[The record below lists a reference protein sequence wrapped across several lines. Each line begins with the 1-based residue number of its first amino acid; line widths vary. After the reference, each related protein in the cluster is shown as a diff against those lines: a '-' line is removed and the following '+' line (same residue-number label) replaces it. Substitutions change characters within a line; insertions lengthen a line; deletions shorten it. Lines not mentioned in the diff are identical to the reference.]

1 MTRRINKAVFPVA
14 GLGTRT
20 LPATKVLAKEMLTL
34 VDRPVIQHTVEEAL
48 SAGITELIF
57 VTAES
62 KQIIRDHFRP
72 NRKLEQELAQR
83 GKQELLE
90 RMKNIPPPGIDCH
103 YVIQQEPLG
112 LGHAVLCARAL
123 VGDEPFAVLL
133 PDDLVHHPETTCLQ
147 QMMEIYQDRNAS
159 VVAVENVALEQV
171 SRYGIVETAAAP
183 DGAKR
188 MKSIVEKPVPGEAP
202 STLAVVGRYI
212 FTPAIMPLLETTP
225 GGAGNEIQLTDA
237 IATLIEKED
246 VYLCEFQGRRYDC
259 GSILGYMKAN
269 VEYALRHETIG
280 LEFGAYLGDLVK
292 NQERGRN

>member
-1 MTRRINKAVFPVA
+1 MTRRINRAVFPVA

-20 LPATKVLAKEMLTL
+20 LPATKALAKEMLTL
-34 VDRPVIQHTVEEAL
+34 VDRPVIQHAVEEAL
-48 SAGITELIF
+48 GAGITELIF

-72 NRKLEQELAQR
+72 NPKLEQELAQR

-90 RMKNIPPPGIDCH
+90 RVKNIPPPGIDCR

-147 QMMEIYQDRNAS
+147 QMMEIYRARNAS
-159 VVAVENVALEQV
+159 VVAVENVDLEQV
-171 SRYGIVETAAAP
+171 SRYGIVETAAVP
-183 DGAKR
+183 GGAKR
-188 MKSIVEKPVPGEAP
+188 MESIVEKPAPDEAP

-212 FTPAIMPLLETTP
+212 FTPSIMPLLETTP
-225 GGAGNEIQLTDA
+225 RGAGNEIQLTDA
-237 IATLIEKED
+237 IAALLGKED

-259 GSILGYMKAN
+259 GSILEYMKAN
-269 VEYALRHETIG
+269 VEYALRHEAIG
-280 LEFGAYLGDLVK
+280 PEFGAYLDKLVK

>member
-20 LPATKVLAKEMLTL
+20 LPATKALTKEMLTL
-34 VDRPVIQHTVEEAL
+34 VDRPVIQHAVEEAL

-72 NRKLEQELAQR
+72 NLKLEQKLARR

-90 RMKNIPPPGIDCH
+90 LVQNIPPAGIDCH

-147 QMMEIYQDRNAS
+147 QMMEVYRDRNSS
-159 VVAVENVALEQV
+159 VVAVENVAREQV

-188 MKSIVEKPVPGEAP
+188 MKSIVEKPVPGDAP

-212 FTPAIMPLLETTP
+212 FTPSIMPLLETTP
-225 GGAGNEIQLTDA
+225 RGAGNEIQLTDA

-246 VYLCEFQGRRYDC
+246 VYLCEFLGRRYDC

-269 VEYALRHETIG
+269 VEYALRHEGIG
-280 LEFGAYLGDLVK
+280 AEFGAYLDDLVK

>member
-20 LPATKVLAKEMLTL
+20 LPATKALAKEMLTL
-34 VDRPVIQHTVEEAL
+34 VDRPVIQHAVEEAL

-72 NRKLEQELAQR
+72 NLKLEQKLARR

-90 RMKNIPPPGIDCH
+90 LVQNIPPAGIDCH

-147 QMMEIYQDRNAS
+147 QMMEVYRDRNSS
-159 VVAVENVALEQV
+159 VVAVENVAREQV

-188 MKSIVEKPVPGEAP
+188 MKSIVEKPVPGDAP

-212 FTPAIMPLLETTP
+212 FTPSIMPLLETTP
-225 GGAGNEIQLTDA
+225 RGAGNEIQLTDA

-246 VYLCEFQGRRYDC
+246 VYLCEFLGRRYDC

-269 VEYALRHETIG
+269 VEYALRHEGIG
-280 LEFGAYLGDLVK
+280 AEFGAYLDDLVK

>member
-20 LPATKVLAKEMLTL
+20 LPATKALAKEMLTL
-34 VDRPVIQHTVEEAL
+34 VDRPVIQHAVEEAL

-57 VTAES
+57 VTAQT
-62 KQIIRDHFRP
+62 KQVIRDHFRP

-83 GKQELLE
+83 DKQELLE
-90 RMKNIPPPGIDCH
+90 RVKNIPPPGIDCH

-133 PDDLVHHPETTCLQ
+133 PDDLIHNEERTCLQ
-147 QMMEIYQDRNAS
+147 QMMEIYRETDAN

-171 SRYGIVETAAAP
+171 SRYGVVETIGDP

-188 MKSIVEKPVPGEAP
+188 MKSIVEKPLPEEAP

-212 FTPAIMPLLETTP
+212 FTPSIMPLLETTP
-225 GGAGNEIQLTDA
+225 RGAGNEIQLTDA

-269 VEYALRHETIG
+269 VEYAMRHEAIG
-280 LEFGAYLGDLVK
+280 AEFRSYLDGLV
-292 NQERGRN
+292 RD